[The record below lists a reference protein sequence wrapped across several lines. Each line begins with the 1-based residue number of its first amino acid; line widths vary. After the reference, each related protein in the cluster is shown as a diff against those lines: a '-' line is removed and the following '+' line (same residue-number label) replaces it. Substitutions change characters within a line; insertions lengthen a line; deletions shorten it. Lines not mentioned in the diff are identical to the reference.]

1 MQHLEQFHRE
11 AVNKNLSAGAILLW
25 QQLYFTMERKN
36 QFADL
41 PLNTAVLTA
50 QLKVSRQG
58 LALMRQALADNGLL
72 AVHVDEHQQTFY
84 TLMLNGKTVGDG
96 TTVNGTNDFCAMPV
110 GEGSPFPRIMD
121 MAQSITGTESAQK
134 TRQTA
139 PAANDLRILTVGAGA
154 LDSPSGDA
162 PFVSHSF
169 MAMQRDVQWPSPTD
183 THTSCVAGADA
194 HTVSSRPEA
203 RQSRSGEILAASKDF
218 STSVPCTFARN
229 DNRDIILTNRIRPY
243 IDQFCDRFGPAMK
256 GDLIQWAEMRRKN
269 GWTLTLWGLE
279 ALFKKLIDL
288 SGGIGAQMAQIVA
301 QSVTRRWKGFFAL
314 KVKAKPSGEALR
326 KQEELHD
333 PRCKPWEKPNTMQKF
348 KPEGRDLSFLE
359 V

>member
-1 MQHLEQFHRE
+1 MQTLEHFHRE

-36 QFADL
+36 QFTDL

-58 LALMRQALADNGLL
+58 LALMRQALVDNGLL

-84 TLMLNGKTVGDG
+84 TLMLNGKAVGDG
-96 TTVNGTNDFCAMPV
+96 TTV
-110 GEGSPFPRIMD
+110 
-121 MAQSITGTESAQK
+121 TGTG
-134 TRQTA
+134 
-139 PAANDLRILTVGAGA
+139 N
-154 LDSPSGDA
+154 
-162 PFVSHSF
+162 
-169 MAMQRDVQWPSPTD
+169 PSPTD

-256 GDLIQWAEMRRKN
+256 GDLIQWADMRRKY

-326 KQEELHD
+326 RQEQAHE
-333 PRCKPWEKPNTMQKF
+333 PRPKPWEKPNPLQKF

-359 V
+359 F

>member
-72 AVHVDEHQQTFY
+72 AVRVDEHQQTFY

-96 TTVNGTNDFCAMPV
+96 TTVTGTNDFCAMPV

-154 LDSPSGDA
+154 LDSPAGDA

-169 MAMQRDVQWPSPTD
+169 MAMQRDVQWPAPTIIPANN
-183 THTSCVAGADA
+183 TTA
-194 HTVSSRPEA
+194 HP
-203 RQSRSGEILAASKDF
+203 SG
-218 STSVPCTFARN
+218 
-229 DNRDIILTNRIRPY
+229 DIILTNRIRPY
-243 IDQFCDRFGPAMK
+243 IDQSCDRFGPAMK

-269 GWTLTLWGLE
+269 GWTLSLWGLE

-326 KQEELHD
+326 KQEEEHE
-333 PRCKPWEKPNTMQKF
+333 PRRKPWEKPN
-348 KPEGRDLSFLE
+348 P
-359 V
+359 

>member
-1 MQHLEQFHRE
+1 MQTLEHFHRE

-25 QQLYFTMERKN
+25 HQLYFTMERKN

-41 PLNTAVLTA
+41 QQSTAVLMA
-50 QLKVSRQG
+50 QLQVTRQG
-58 LALMRQALADNGLL
+58 LAVMRQVLTERGFLN
-72 AVHVDEHQQTFY
+72 VRVDEHQQTFY
-84 TLMLNGKTVGDG
+84 TLMIEGKTVGG
-96 TTVNGTNDFCAMPV
+96 GR
-110 GEGSPFPRIMD
+110 PFPQIMD

-169 MAMQRDVQWPSPTD
+169 MAMQRDVQWPSPTIIPANN
-183 THTSCVAGADA
+183 TTA
-194 HTVSSRPEA
+194 HP
-203 RQSRSGEILAASKDF
+203 SGDL
-218 STSVPCTFARN
+218 
-229 DNRDIILTNRIRPY
+229 ILTNRIRPY

-256 GDLIQWAEMRRKN
+256 GDLLQWAEMRRKN

-314 KVKAKPSGEALR
+314 KEKAKPSGEALR
-326 KQEELHD
+326 KQEQAHE
-333 PRCKPWEKPNTMQKF
+333 PRRKPWEKPNPLQKF

-359 V
+359 F

>member
-58 LALMRQALADNGLL
+58 LALMRQALVDNGLL
-72 AVHVDEHQQTFY
+72 AVRVDEHQQTFY
-84 TLMLNGKTVGDG
+84 TLMLNGKV
-96 TTVNGTNDFCAMPV
+96 
-110 GEGSPFPRIMD
+110 
-121 MAQSITGTESAQK
+121 
-134 TRQTA
+134 
-139 PAANDLRILTVGAGA
+139 VGA
-154 LDSPSGDA
+154 P
-162 PFVSHSF
+162 
-169 MAMQRDVQWPSPTD
+169 D
-183 THTSCVAGADA
+183 THSVIIPDA
-194 HTVSSRPEA
+194 HIVSSRPEA
-203 RQSRSGEILAASKDF
+203 RQSRSGEILAAPKDF
-218 STSVPCTFARN
+218 STSVPCTFARNDKSAAFQSTGRN

-243 IDQFCDRFGPAMK
+243 IDAFCDRFGPAMK

-333 PRCKPWEKPNTMQKF
+333 PRRKPWEKANTLQKF

>member
-1 MQHLEQFHRE
+1 MQTLEHFHRE
-11 AVNKNLSAGAILLW
+11 AVKNNLSAGAILLW
-25 QQLYFTMERKN
+25 HQLYFTMERKN

-50 QLKVSRQG
+50 QLRVSRQG

-72 AVHVDEHQQTFY
+72 AVRVDEHQQTFY
-84 TLMLNGKTVGDG
+84 TLMIEGKTVGG
-96 TTVNGTNDFCAMPV
+96 GR
-110 GEGSPFPRIMD
+110 PFPQIMD
-121 MAQSITGTESAQK
+121 MAQSVNGTG
-134 TRQTA
+134 
-139 PAANDLRILTVGAGA
+139 N
-154 LDSPSGDA
+154 
-162 PFVSHSF
+162 
-169 MAMQRDVQWPSPTD
+169 PSPTD
-183 THTSCVAGADA
+183 THKSCVAGADA
-194 HTVSSRPEA
+194 HIRPLTDGKSVLSS
-203 RQSRSGEILAASKDF
+203 G
-218 STSVPCTFARN
+218 
-229 DNRDIILTNRIRPY
+229 DIILTNRIRPY

-326 KQEELHD
+326 KQEESNQ
-333 PRCKPWEKPNTMQKF
+333 PRPKPWDKPAAWQKC

-359 V
+359 I

>member
-41 PLNTAVLTA
+41 QLNTAVLTA

-72 AVHVDEHQQTFY
+72 VVRVDEHQQTFY
-84 TLMLNGKTVGDG
+84 TLMLNGK
-96 TTVNGTNDFCAMPV
+96 A
-110 GEGSPFPRIMD
+110 
-121 MAQSITGTESAQK
+121 
-134 TRQTA
+134 
-139 PAANDLRILTVGAGA
+139 VGA
-154 LDSPSGDA
+154 P
-162 PFVSHSF
+162 
-169 MAMQRDVQWPSPTD
+169 D
-183 THTSCVAGADA
+183 THSVIIPDA
-194 HTVSSRPEA
+194 HIVSSRPEA
-203 RQSRSGEILAASKDF
+203 RQSRSGEILAAPKDF
-218 STSVPCTFARN
+218 STSVLCTFARNDKSTAFQSTGRN

-326 KQEELHD
+326 KQEQEHE
-333 PRCKPWEKPNTMQKF
+333 PRRKPWEKTNPLQKF

-359 V
+359 F

>member
-1 MQHLEQFHRE
+1 MQTLEHFHRE
-11 AVNKNLSAGAILLW
+11 AVKNNLSAGAILLW
-25 QQLYFTMERKN
+25 HQLYFTMDGKN

-72 AVHVDEHQQTFY
+72 AVRVDKHQQTFY
-84 TLMLNGKTVGDG
+84 TLMLNGKAVGDG
-96 TTVNGTNDFCAMPV
+96 TTV
-110 GEGSPFPRIMD
+110 
-121 MAQSITGTESAQK
+121 TGTG
-134 TRQTA
+134 
-139 PAANDLRILTVGAGA
+139 N
-154 LDSPSGDA
+154 
-162 PFVSHSF
+162 
-169 MAMQRDVQWPSPTD
+169 PSPTD

-194 HTVSSRPEA
+194 HIRPLTEGLTERA
-203 RQSRSGEILAASKDF
+203 SG
-218 STSVPCTFARN
+218 
-229 DNRDIILTNRIRPY
+229 DIILTNRIRPY

-326 KQEELHD
+326 KQEESNQ
-333 PRCKPWEKPNTMQKF
+333 PRPKPWDKPAAWQKC

-359 V
+359 I

>member
-72 AVHVDEHQQTFY
+72 AVRVDEHQQTFY
-84 TLMLNGKTVGDG
+84 TLMLNGKVMGDG
-96 TTVNGTNDFCAMPV
+96 ATVTGTNDFCAMPV

-139 PAANDLRILTVGAGA
+139 PATHDVWVSVGDGHWTSRCIAINECDTNGASPDGLSRAPAPTVNMRKSFAAGA
-154 LDSPSGDA
+154 VWRV
-162 PFVSHSF
+162 F
-169 MAMQRDVQWPSPTD
+169 
-183 THTSCVAGADA
+183 CAD
-194 HTVSSRPEA
+194 
-203 RQSRSGEILAASKDF
+203 
-218 STSVPCTFARN
+218 SVPVMDCAISMICGKGLPPPTVFPS
-229 DNRDIILTNRIRPY
+229 IIN
-243 IDQFCDRFGPAMK
+243 
-256 GDLIQWAEMRRKN
+256 
-269 GWTLTLWGLE
+269 
-279 ALFKKLIDL
+279 
-288 SGGIGAQMAQIVA
+288 V
-301 QSVTRRWKGFFAL
+301 
-314 KVKAKPSGEALR
+314 
-326 KQEELHD
+326 
-333 PRCKPWEKPNTMQKF
+333 
-348 KPEGRDLSFLE
+348 
-359 V
+359 

>member
-1 MQHLEQFHRE
+1 MLYTLDRFNQLAAKQY
-11 AVNKNLSAGAILLW
+11 LSAGAILLW
-25 QQLYFTMERKN
+25 QRLYFTMQRKN

-41 PLNTAVLTA
+41 QQNTAALIA
-50 QLKVSRQG
+50 QLNITRQG
-58 LALMRQALADNGLL
+58 LQLMRQSLIEKGFLK
-72 AVHVDEHQQTFY
+72 VRVDEHQQTFY
-84 TLMLNGKTVGDG
+84 TLMLDGKV
-96 TTVNGTNDFCAMPV
+96 V
-110 GEGSPFPRIMD
+110 GEGANI
-121 MAQSITGTESAQK
+121 QTENA
-134 TRQTA
+134 
-139 PAANDLRILTVGAGA
+139 VGAVDHNGPFQNKN
-154 LDSPSGDA
+154 LSSTNGRMLSSA
-162 PFVSHSF
+162 PTTF
-169 MAMQRDVQWPSPTD
+169 D
-183 THTSCVAGADA
+183 SCVLAGVEPARTSA
-194 HTVSSRPEA
+194 PNHIRPLTDGK
-203 RQSRSGEILAASKDF
+203 SVLLSG
-218 STSVPCTFARN
+218 
-229 DNRDIILTNRIRPY
+229 DIILTNRIRPY
-243 IDQFCDRFGPAMK
+243 IDAFCDRFGPAMK

-333 PRCKPWEKPNTMQKF
+333 PRRKPWEKQNLMQKF

>member
-1 MQHLEQFHRE
+1 MLYTLDRFNQLAAKQY
-11 AVNKNLSAGAILLW
+11 LSAGAILLW
-25 QQLYFTMERKN
+25 QRLYFTMQRKN

-41 PLNTAVLTA
+41 QQNTAALIA
-50 QLKVSRQG
+50 QLNITRQG
-58 LALMRQALADNGLL
+58 LQLMRQALIEKGFLK
-72 AVHVDEHQQTFY
+72 VRVDEHQQTFY
-84 TLMLNGKTVGDG
+84 TLMLDGKV
-96 TTVNGTNDFCAMPV
+96 V
-110 GEGSPFPRIMD
+110 GEGANI
-121 MAQSITGTESAQK
+121 QTENA
-134 TRQTA
+134 
-139 PAANDLRILTVGAGA
+139 VGAVDHNG
-154 LDSPSGDA
+154 
-162 PFVSHSF
+162 PF
-169 MAMQRDVQWPSPTD
+169 QNKNL
-183 THTSCVAGADA
+183 
-194 HTVSSRPEA
+194 SSANGRMWASRSEA
-203 RQSRSGEILAASKDF
+203 RQSRSGEILAAPKDF
-218 STSVPCTFARN
+218 STSLRFGRN
-229 DNRDIILTNRIRPY
+229 DNCDGMPDTHTSCVVGADAHIRPLTEVLTERASGDIILTNRIRPY
-243 IDQFCDRFGPAMK
+243 IDAFCDRFGPAMK

-333 PRCKPWEKPNTMQKF
+333 PRRKPWEKANTLQKF

>member
-1 MQHLEQFHRE
+1 MLYTLDRFNQLAAKQY
-11 AVNKNLSAGAILLW
+11 LSAGAILLW
-25 QQLYFTMERKN
+25 QRLYFTMQRKN

-41 PLNTAVLTA
+41 QQNTAALIA
-50 QLKVSRQG
+50 QLNITRQG
-58 LALMRQALADNGLL
+58 LQLMRQALIEKGFLK
-72 AVHVDEHQQTFY
+72 VRVDEHQQTFY
-84 TLMLNGKTVGDG
+84 TLMLDGKV
-96 TTVNGTNDFCAMPV
+96 V
-110 GEGSPFPRIMD
+110 GEGANI
-121 MAQSITGTESAQK
+121 QTENA
-134 TRQTA
+134 
-139 PAANDLRILTVGAGA
+139 VGAVDHNGPFQNKNLSSTNGRMLSSA
-154 LDSPSGDA
+154 PTTLDSCVLARVEPARTSTPNHIRPLTDGKSLLSSG
-162 PFVSHSF
+162 
-169 MAMQRDVQWPSPTD
+169 
-183 THTSCVAGADA
+183 
-194 HTVSSRPEA
+194 
-203 RQSRSGEILAASKDF
+203 
-218 STSVPCTFARN
+218 
-229 DNRDIILTNRIRPY
+229 DIILTNRIHPY
-243 IDQFCDRFGPAMK
+243 IDAFCDRFGPAMK